1 MTERMHEGNAKVFVH
16 LGYGFGGHSW
26 AQRHAVGLIPGLNDR
41 LAYGYYRA
49 SSDGWSVEYSEDAC
63 ENALTKFCR
72 LALRRI
78 AGFDLIHA
86 WRNRKGLFA
95 ADIVWTHTEI
105 ENLGVLLLFWLRR
118 LGRRPKVIANCV
130 WLFDRWPNLSWPK
143 RFIYRELLRHAAAV
157 TTFSPANLQVA
168 RNVLPGV
175 RCEYIKFGVTI
186 EGLREPR
193 ARPLHYPVRVVSLG
207 SDIHRDWKTLCTAF
221 GNREGYRVAIGSRGI
236 DRKALR
242 GITNVTVLS
251 VVTADDVKALYDW
264 ADIVII
270 SVKPNLHASGITV
283 ILESVILGVPVV
295 CTDSGGLRAYF
306 SSVELC
312 YVPTYDPLA
321 MRVAVEELA
330 RDDERRLDMVVR
342 AQKRLLTTSLTT
354 QGFAERHRQL
364 SEELLGQGPKIGL
377 SLSSRRPGA
386 RIAAAGE
393 PCGQGID
400 HNSRL

>member
-1 MTERMHEGNAKVFVH
+1 MHERNVKVFVH
-16 LGYGFGGHSW
+16 LGHGFGGQSW

-49 SSDGWSVEYSEDAC
+49 SGNGWSVEYSEDAC
-63 ENALTKFCR
+63 ENALTRFCR
-72 LALRRI
+72 LALRRMV
-78 AGFDLIHA
+78 GFDLIHA
-86 WRNRKGLFA
+86 WRNRNGLFA

-105 ENLGVLLLFWLRR
+105 ENLAVLLVFWFCHR
-118 LGRRPKVIANCV
+118 GRQPKVIANCL
-130 WLFDRWPNLSWPK
+130 WLFDRWPNLSWPR
-143 RFIYRELLRHAAAV
+143 RFIYRELLRHADVV
-157 TTFSPANLQVA
+157 TTLSSANLQVA

-175 RCEYIKFGVTI
+175 RCEYIRFGVTI
-186 EGLREPR
+186 EDLRKPR
-193 ARPLHYPVRVVSLG
+193 ARPMHYPLRLASLG
-207 SDIHRDWKTLCTAF
+207 SDIHRDWQTIITAF

-236 DRKALR
+236 NPKMLM

-251 VVTADDVKALYDW
+251 VATADDVKALYDW
-264 ADIVII
+264 ADIVVV

-306 SSVELC
+306 SPAELC
-312 YVPTYDPLA
+312 YVPIYAPIA

-364 SEELLGQGPKIGL
+364 SEELLVRGPKMGL
-377 SLSSRRPGA
+377 TGNAA
-386 RIAAAGE
+386 RGIA
-393 PCGQGID
+393 
-400 HNSRL
+400 RTR